1 MAVFRFLHSNASC
14 QALFT
19 PDFGTAAN
27 ALPTPPSSSATASST
42 FNGCDYDDHDMQQF
56 ARNSLGDIVRECVSA
71 CGRAGLKQGH
81 GNSDSDSNAGGQD
94 DADSASKVFVRKLF
108 SWVVLAQQSRWID
121 DASAQAY
128 LKMLWGV
135 GDHAGD
141 SSGGIDSVPAAPL
154 PPSSNPSSA
163 SFQISQ
169 PAALQAYLRAAAG
182 DVHGVISAAEAM
194 HCRCVN
200 CLKSLPHSTL
210 SRAFFFVNVTILQ

>member
-1 MAVFRFLHSNASC
+1 
-14 QALFT
+14 
-19 PDFGTAAN
+19 
-27 ALPTPPSSSATASST
+27 
-42 FNGCDYDDHDMQQF
+42 MQQF

-108 SWVVLAQQSRWID
+108 SWVVIAQQSRWID

-141 SSGGIDSVPAAPL
+141 SSGVIDSVPL
-154 PPSSNPSSA
+154 PPSSDPSPA
-163 SFQISQ
+163 SFQISK
-169 PAALQAYLRAAAG
+169 PAALQACLRAAAG

-194 HCRCVN
+194 HCRRVN
-200 CLKSLPHSTL
+200 CLRSLPHFSFRFQSLKPTF
-210 SRAFFFVNVTILQ
+210 ACI